1 MRGLPRL
8 LSALA
13 AVAALTFTV
22 SIARAEPARDAIL
35 TGLSAQAKA
44 EDAAFSGFSA
54 ERGEALFRTRQ
65 TTGDPTSNAC
75 TVCHGSDPKQP
86 GENVKTGKVIEP
98 MAVSINP
105 ARYTNADDVE
115 KWFRRNCKEVLG
127 RECTALEKGDFITFM
142 ATR

>member
-54 ERGEALFRTRQ
+54 ERGEALFRNRQ